1 MPSTSAPKEDRFLTM
16 AEVRSALRFKGQGGL
31 NRLIK
36 EDPDFV
42 TFKVND
48 LPNGPRLMRES
59 ALQTWIKRR
68 EAKERAA

>member
-1 MPSTSAPKEDRFLTM
+1 MPSLNASNEDRVLTM
-16 AEVRSALRFKGQGGL
+16 SEVRSALRFKGQGGL
-31 NRLIK
+31 YRLIK

-48 LPNGPRLMRES
+48 LPNAPRLMRES